1 MMKTVSRLIR
11 FARDRK
17 GVAAVEFALIAP
29 VLILIYMGLAEVTM
43 ALMAERRASHAA
55 AVVADLVAQDTLTTR
70 TELNDLFSI
79 AEEILSPFPSGGMQI
94 RTTAIRADAN
104 GVPEVVW
111 SHGRGPDMG
120 GYEKG
125 AAVTGL
131 PEGLMVAHDT
141 LVMSEMEYSY
151 DSPIKYALP
160 NAMTFKEKYYLRP
173 RKLEMV
179 NCTDC

>member
-1 MMKTVSRLIR
+1 MGTIRRLIG
-11 FARDRK
+11 FTRDRR

-43 ALMAERRASHAA
+43 ALMAERRASHAT

-70 TELNDLFSI
+70 TELNDLFSV
-79 AEEILSPFPSGGMQI
+79 AEEILSPFSPSGMKI

-104 GVPEVVW
+104 GVPKVVW
-111 SHGRGPDMG
+111 SYGKGIA
-120 GYEKG
+120 GYGKG
-125 AAVTGL
+125 STVAGL
-131 PEGLMVAHDT
+131 PKDLIVAYDT
-141 LVMSEMEYSY
+141 LIMSEMAYNY
-151 DSPIKYALP
+151 DSAIKYAIP
-160 NAMTFKEKYYLRP
+160 NALNFKETYYLRP

>member
-1 MMKTVSRLIR
+1 MMGAVHRLIR

-43 ALMAERRASHAA
+43 ALMADRRASHAT

-70 TELNDLFSI
+70 GELNDLFSI
-79 AEEILSPFPSGGMQI
+79 AEEILSPFSPAGMKI

-104 GVPEVVW
+104 GVPKVVW
-111 SHGRGPDMG
+111 SHGKGMG
-120 GYEKG
+120 AYGKG
-125 AAVTGL
+125 STVTGL
-131 PEGLMVAHDT
+131 PPNLMAAYDT
-141 LVMSEMEYSY
+141 LIMSEMTYNY
-151 DSPIKYALP
+151 DSPIKYAIP
-160 NAMTFKEKYYLRP
+160 NALNFKETYYLRP

>member
-1 MMKTVSRLIR
+1 MMGAVHRLIR

-43 ALMAERRASHAA
+43 ALMADRRAGHAT

-70 TELNDLFSI
+70 SELNDLFSI
-79 AEEILSPFPSGGMQI
+79 AEEILSPFSPGGMKL

-104 GVPEVVW
+104 GVPKVVW
-111 SHGRGPDMG
+111 SHGKGMG
-120 GYEKG
+120 AYGKG
-125 AAVTGL
+125 STVTGL
-131 PEGLMVAHDT
+131 PPNLMAAYDT
-141 LVMSEMEYSY
+141 LIMSEMTYSY
-151 DSPIKYALP
+151 DSPIKYAIP
-160 NAMTFKEKYYLRP
+160 NALTFQEKYYLRP